1 MQLHWQKTNYITNK
15 KWSVLISR
23 MPSEE
28 DGCAGG
34 WGFGLF
40 RTSLRQCV
48 LFFWGGRFVQKKC
61 KTNLWIATLTTKTN
75 LYRKR
80 DIKNLH
86 PEQKLKKNVDPFRV
100 SGTASGG
107 TWRFRKV
114 KKNSMLPKQKTLNN
128 SLGKK
133 VMVPFFLQRSISFAT
148 HVPFDFFLFPPI
160 SASLLFFRFIVHW
173 EKTKQRKMSV
183 WGAKLPT
190 VSYFFVSLGL
200 VVKELFYFHKTFLR
214 QHFDL
219 YRRFPTP
226 RVTFPKRYRSQR
238 IFFSSYHVFF
248 RIGIS
253 LSFFSQYHKV
263 KQWVGIMSAP
273 RAQED
278 FWRRPKTDQGRKTEC
293 LGTRGSHKMPKKFPF
308 NQ

>member
-1 MQLHWQKTNYITNK
+1 
-15 KWSVLISR
+15 
-23 MPSEE
+23 
-28 DGCAGG
+28 
-34 WGFGLF
+34 
-40 RTSLRQCV
+40 
-48 LFFWGGRFVQKKC
+48 
-61 KTNLWIATLTTKTN
+61 
-75 LYRKR
+75 
-80 DIKNLH
+80 
-86 PEQKLKKNVDPFRV
+86 
-100 SGTASGG
+100 
-107 TWRFRKV
+107 
-114 KKNSMLPKQKTLNN
+114 
-128 SLGKK
+128 
-133 VMVPFFLQRSISFAT
+133 MVPFFLQRLISSAT
-148 HVPFDFFLFPPI
+148 HVPVDFFLFPPI
-160 SASLLFFRFIVHW
+160 FASLFLWFIVHW

-200 VVKELFYFHKTFLR
+200 IVKERFSLHKTFLR

-226 RVTFPKRYRSQR
+226 RVTFPKTRYRSQR

>member
-1 MQLHWQKTNYITNK
+1 MWVLFVWVGRQVEALGAFGKLRKIVCCQNK
-15 KWSVLISR
+15 KRWTIH
-23 MPSEE
+23 SE
-28 DGCAGG
+28 
-34 WGFGLF
+34 
-40 RTSLRQCV
+40 
-48 LFFWGGRFVQKKC
+48 
-61 KTNLWIATLTTKTN
+61 
-75 LYRKR
+75 
-80 DIKNLH
+80 
-86 PEQKLKKNVDPFRV
+86 
-100 SGTASGG
+100 
-107 TWRFRKV
+107 
-114 KKNSMLPKQKTLNN
+114 
-128 SLGKK
+128 KK

-173 EKTKQRKMSV
+173 EKSKQRKMSV

-200 VVKELFYFHKTFLR
+200 VVKELFSFHKTFLR